1 MTSSNSSLDP
11 FESASSKTSTGG
23 GGAGPEFFKM
33 VDISGEG
40 EMVRLWKMAVTTKNY
55 TELDD
60 YIRIEIEPFLYN
72 QGNAENV
79 KKKI

>member
-1 MTSSNSSLDP
+1 MGNTTSEVNESLK
-11 FESASSKTSTGG
+11 AQAGG